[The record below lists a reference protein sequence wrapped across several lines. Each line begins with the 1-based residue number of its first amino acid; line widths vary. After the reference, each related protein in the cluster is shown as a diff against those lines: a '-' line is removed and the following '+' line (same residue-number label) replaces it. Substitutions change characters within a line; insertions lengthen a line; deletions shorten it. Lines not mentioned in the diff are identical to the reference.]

1 MSLNISYQTAE
12 ECLRISHILQGHYHA
27 LVSEKDT
34 VIKKVEKAKKWL
46 GLQPEYLKF
55 LQHLQSLLHQKN
67 IGAFSELLTYF
78 VKDVLKKD
86 KDIVFDLYTYHNLPA
101 LKIEA
106 LNDGCRE
113 SIYEGNGGSI
123 ANIVSTGL
131 RLIALSRL
139 QHRKFIVLDEPDC
152 WLKPDHVPIFAKI
165 IGEISEK
172 LKIQTIIISH
182 HDWKYFKDYGRVI
195 ELSSDGK
202 NLEANMVH
210 DTEFEDNEDDDYIR
224 SIRLRQFMSH
234 QDTEFNLHPYLTC
247 LIGEND
253 IGKSVLATAIKA
265 VSYNDSSDSYVKHH
279 CDEAQVLFT
288 LNKKRQILWQRFKVT
303 SHENPQKV
311 KYSLFVDKNLITEEF
326 NSSDVPK
333 FISKELNILT
343 TEDLDI
349 HVGNQKQPVFLLSSD
364 VKPQER
370 AKILSLGKESLII
383 QKMMENIKV
392 KTRQN
397 KQTVKEGEEKYDTL
411 NKQLQVLVNIDDIVK
426 TAEEA
431 KSAYFALNKQQESIV
446 ELNST
451 VNELVAIKSLSE
463 IKTCITHIYEPS
475 LKDCS
480 TLERTLQDLYVQ
492 ESIAE
497 IEEVQHNIKEPEL
510 KLVNDL
516 DKMIKRLS
524 LVEAGASIELIDI
537 DLDEPKIKDVAEL
550 ADVLGRL
557 KNSTSL
563 SKVEPIDINLNE
575 PKIKDVAELAD
586 ILSKLKNSNKLSE
599 IEPVD
604 YQIAQEVKLKDS
616 ESLKKMLIDLEESE
630 VLLEDY
636 EVKKANLELWKEKI
650 DQEISAF
657 LEKNKGICPT
667 CHQELGKEHFVGD
680 KHAEV

>member
-1 MSLNISYQTAE
+1 MSLDISYQTAE
-12 ECLRISHILQGHYHA
+12 ECLRIANILQGHHQA
-27 LVSEKDT
+27 LVGEKET
-34 VIKKVEKAKKWL
+34 VIKKVENAKKWL
-46 GLQPEYLKF
+46 ARQPDYLKF
-55 LQHLQSLLHQKN
+55 LQHLQSALHQKN

-195 ELSSDGK
+195 ELTSDGK
-202 NLEANMVH
+202 NLEANIVH
-210 DTEFEDNEDDDYIR
+210 DTEFEDNDDEDYIR

-253 IGKSVLATAIKA
+253 IGKSVLATGIKA

-288 LNKKRQILWQRFKVT
+288 LNKKRQVLWQRFRVT
-303 SHENPQKV
+303 THENPQKV
-311 KYSLFVDKNLITEEF
+311 KYSLFVDKNLITSEF

-370 AKILSLGKESLII
+370 AKILSLGKESLLI
-383 QKMMENIKV
+383 QKMMEKIKV
-392 KTRQN
+392 LTRQN
-397 KQTVKEGEEKYDTL
+397 KQTVKEGEERYDLL
-411 NKQLQVLVNIDDIVK
+411 NKQLQVLVNIDEIVK
-426 TAEEA
+426 KAEDV
-431 KSAYFALNKQQESIV
+431 KSVYLPLKKREESLV
-446 ELNST
+446 ELKGLF
-451 VNELVAIKSLSE
+451 NELSAIKSLSE
-463 IKTCITHIYEPS
+463 IKTCNTYIYEPI
-475 LKDCS
+475 LKDCEGFRS
-480 TLERTLQDLYVQ
+480 LLNELRTQYYMSEIDK
-492 ESIAE
+492 INHD
-497 IEEVQHNIKEPEL
+497 IEEPKLNQTEEL
-510 KLVNDL
+510 K
-516 DKMIKRLS
+516 KMHKRLQ
-524 LVEAGASIELIDI
+524 LAQAGASIEIIEINLQEPQIKNIEELKDIFNQLMKSEEMSKIDLIDY
-537 DLDEPKIKDVAEL
+537 DS
-550 ADVLGRL
+550 L
-557 KNSTSL
+557 K
-563 SKVEPIDINLNE
+563 
-575 PKIKDVAELAD
+575 
-586 ILSKLKNSNKLSE
+586 
-599 IEPVD
+599 
-604 YQIAQEVKLKDS
+604 EVKVNPREELKAIFL
-616 ESLKKMLIDLEESE
+616 SLKESE
-630 VLLEDY
+630 AQLEDF
-636 EVKKANLELWKEKI
+636 EVKKANLKFWEEKI
-650 DQEISAF
+650 NKEIEAF
-657 LEKNKGICPT
+657 LDKNKGICPT
-667 CHQELGKEHFVGD
+667 CHQDINREHLVGET
-680 KHAEV
+680 HAEA

>member
-1 MSLNISYQTAE
+1 MSLDISYQTAE
-12 ECLRISHILQGHYHA
+12 ECLRISHILQGHHHA
-27 LVSEKDT
+27 LGSEKES
-34 VIKKVEKAKKWL
+34 VVKRVENAKKWL
-46 GLQPEYLKF
+46 SRQPDYLKF
-55 LQHLQSLLHQKN
+55 LQHLQSALHQKN

-152 WLKPDHVPIFAKI
+152 WLKPDHVPVFAKI

-172 LKIQTIIISH
+172 LKIQTVIISH

-202 NLEANMVH
+202 NLETTIVH
-210 DTEFEDNEDDDYIR
+210 DTEFEDNDDEDYIR

-234 QDTEFNLHPYLTC
+234 EDTVFDLHPYLTC

-253 IGKSVLATAIKA
+253 IGKSVFATAIKA

-279 CDEAQVLFT
+279 RDEAQVLIN

-303 SHENPQKV
+303 THENPQKV
-311 KYSLFVDKNLITEEF
+311 KYSLFVDKNLIASEF

-333 FISKELNILT
+333 FISKEINILT

-397 KQTVKEGEEKYDTL
+397 KQIVKEGEERYDTL
-411 NKQLQVLVNIDDIVK
+411 NKQLQVLSNIDEIVIA
-426 TAEEA
+426 AEDL
-431 KSAYFALNKQQESIV
+431 KSTYFGLSKQQDSIEDLTNAV
-446 ELNST
+446 KEFS
-451 VNELVAIKSLSE
+451 AIKFLSE
-463 IKTCITHIYEPS
+463 MVLCTTHVDEPILKECDYLNQIIK
-475 LKDCS
+475 
-480 TLERTLQDLYVQ
+480 DLYIQ
-492 ESIAE
+492 ESVAE
-497 IEEVQHNIKEPEL
+497 IEEIFYQIPDVEFHPTVE
-510 KLVNDL
+510 L
-516 DKMIKRLS
+516 DKMIKRLD
-524 LVEAGASIELIDI
+524 LVNKGASIKTIDVELED
-537 DLDEPKIKDVAEL
+537 PQIKDVAEL
-550 ADVLGRL
+550 SEIVNKLVNAE
-557 KNSTSL
+557 KMINI
-563 SKVEPIDINLNE
+563 EPIEYNISQQASLNDIDELRSIIQNLTENE
-575 PKIKDVAELAD
+575 KLLA
-586 ILSKLKNSNKLSE
+586 
-599 IEPVD
+599 
-604 YQIAQEVKLKDS
+604 
-616 ESLKKMLIDLEESE
+616 
-630 VLLEDY
+630 DY
-636 EVKKANLELWKEKI
+636 EVKKENLKHWEEKI
-650 DQEISAF
+650 NKEVESF

-667 CHQELGKEHFVGD
+667 CHQEINKEHLIGESHD
-680 KHAEV
+680 

>member
-27 LVSEKDT
+27 LVSEKESI
-34 VIKKVEKAKKWL
+34 VKKVETAKKWL
-46 GLQPEYLKF
+46 SLQPEYLKF
-55 LQHLQSLLHQKN
+55 LQHLQSALHQKN

-202 NLEANMVH
+202 NLEANIVH
-210 DTEFEDNEDDDYIR
+210 DTEFEENEDQDYIR
-224 SIRLRQFMSH
+224 SIRMRQFMSH

-288 LNKKRQILWQRFKVT
+288 LNQKRQVLWQRFKVT
-303 SHENPQKV
+303 THENPQKV
-311 KYSLFVDKNLITEEF
+311 KYSLFVDKNLIASEF

-370 AKILSLGKESLII
+370 AKILSLGKESLLI
-383 QKMMENIKV
+383 QKMMEKV
-392 KTRQN
+392 KVKSRQN
-397 KQTVKEGEEKYDTL
+397 KQIVKEGEERYDVL
-411 NKQLQVLVNIDDIVK
+411 NKQLQVLLNIDDLVK
-426 TAEEA
+426 QSEEV
-431 KSAYFALNKQQESIV
+431 KSAYFALSKQQESIEDLKTTLA
-446 ELNST
+446 ELSA
-451 VNELVAIKSLSE
+451 VKSLSE
-463 IKTCITHIYEPS
+463 IDTCISNITEPV

-480 TLERTLQDLYVQ
+480 HLKQVLNDLYIY

-497 IEEVQHNIKEPEL
+497 LGEINHLVDEIEL
-510 KLVNDL
+510 KPTIEL
-516 DKMIKRLS
+516 DKMIKRLK
-524 LVEAGASIELIDI
+524 LVHAGASIEEIEIDI
-537 DLDEPKIKDVAEL
+537 EEPKIKDVGEL
-550 ADVLGRL
+550 AEVLNKL
-557 KNSTSL
+557 KHSTKL
-563 SKVEPIDINLNE
+563 SEVEPINYD
-575 PKIKDVAELAD
+575 
-586 ILSKLKNSNKLSE
+586 LS
-599 IEPVD
+599 
-604 YQIAQEVKLKDS
+604 QEVKLNDYAELKTIIENLRQS
-616 ESLKKMLIDLEESE
+616 EQ
-630 VLLEDY
+630 LLQDY
-636 EVKKANLELWKEKI
+636 EAKKANLELWKEKI
-650 DQEISAF
+650 DQEIESF
-657 LEKNKGICPT
+657 LDKNEGICPT
-667 CHQELGKEHFVGD
+667 CHQDINKHHFVGD
-680 KHAEV
+680 KHD

>member
-12 ECLRISHILQGHYHA
+12 ECLRVAHILQGHYHA
-27 LVSEKDT
+27 LVGEKET

-202 NLEANMVH
+202 NLEANIVH
-210 DTEFEDNEDDDYIR
+210 DTEFEENEDHDYIR
-224 SIRLRQFMSH
+224 SIRMRQFMSH
-234 QDTEFNLHPYLTC
+234 QDTEFPLHPYLTC

-288 LNKKRQILWQRFKVT
+288 LNKKRQVLWQRFKVT

-311 KYSLFVDKNLITEEF
+311 KYSLFVDKNLIADEF
-326 NSSDVPK
+326 NSSEVPR

-392 KTRQN
+392 KNRQN
-397 KQTVKEGEEKYDTL
+397 KQIVKEGEEKYDTL

-426 TAEEA
+426 TGEEA

-446 ELNST
+446 ELNTTLS
-451 VNELVAIKSLSE
+451 ELVAIKSLSE
-463 IKTCITHIYEPS
+463 IKTCLSHIFEPS
-475 LKDCS
+475 LKDCTS
-480 TLERTLQDLYVQ
+480 LKQILNDVYIQ

-497 IEEVQHNIKEPEL
+497 IDEVNHNIKEPEL

-524 LVEAGASIELIDI
+524 LVEAGASIEVI
-537 DLDEPKIKDVAEL
+537 DLE
-550 ADVLGRL
+550 
-557 KNSTSL
+557 
-563 SKVEPIDINLNE
+563 LNE
-575 PKIKDVAELAD
+575 PKIKDVADLSDVLGKLKNSTHLSKIDSIDIQLQEPKIKDVADLAD
-586 ILSKLKNSNKLSE
+586 ILSRLKNSTKLSVV
-599 IEPVD
+599 EPVD

-616 ESLKKMLIDLEESE
+616 DALKKMLVELEQTEI
-630 VLLEDY
+630 LLEDY

-650 DQEISAF
+650 DQEIDSF
-657 LEKNKGICPT
+657 LQKNKGICPT
-667 CHQELGKEHFVGD
+667 CHQELGKEHFVGE
-680 KHAEV
+680 KHAEI

>member
-12 ECLRISHILQGHYHA
+12 ECLRVAHILQGHYHA
-27 LVSEKDT
+27 LVGEKET

-202 NLEANMVH
+202 NLEANIVH
-210 DTEFEDNEDDDYIR
+210 DTEFEENEDQDYIR
-224 SIRLRQFMSH
+224 SIRMRQFMSH

-288 LNKKRQILWQRFKVT
+288 LNKKRQVLWQRFKVT

-311 KYSLFVDKNLITEEF
+311 KYSLFVDKNLIADEF
-326 NSSDVPK
+326 NSSEVPR

-397 KQTVKEGEEKYDTL
+397 KQIVKEGEEKYDTL

-426 TAEEA
+426 NGEEA

-446 ELNST
+446 ELNTTLS
-451 VNELVAIKSLSE
+451 ELVAIKSLSE
-463 IKTCITHIYEPS
+463 IKTCLTHIFEPS
-475 LKDCS
+475 LKDCAS
-480 TLERTLQDLYVQ
+480 LKKILNDVYIQ

-497 IEEVQHNIKEPEL
+497 IDEVNHNIKEPEL

-516 DKMIKRLS
+516 DKMIKRLT
-524 LVEAGASIELIDI
+524 LVEAGASIDLIDM
-537 DLDEPKIKDVAEL
+537 DLHEPKIKDVLDL
-550 ADVLGRL
+550 ADILGKL
-557 KNSTSL
+557 KNSTHL
-563 SKVEPIDINLNE
+563 SQIDSIEMELNE
-575 PKIKDVAELAD
+575 PKIKDVADLAD
-586 ILSKLKNSNKLSE
+586 ILSKLKNSTKLSVV
-599 IEPVD
+599 EPVD

-616 ESLKKMLIDLEESE
+616 DALRKMLIELEETE

-650 DQEISAF
+650 EQEIDSF
-657 LEKNKGICPT
+657 LQKNKGICPT
-667 CHQELGKEHFVGD
+667 CHQELGKEHFVGE

>member
-12 ECLRISHILQGHYHA
+12 ECLRVAHILQGHYHA
-27 LVSEKDT
+27 LVSEKET

-202 NLEANMVH
+202 NLEANIVH
-210 DTEFEDNEDDDYIR
+210 DTEFEDNEDQDYIR
-224 SIRLRQFMSH
+224 SIRMRQFMSH

-288 LNKKRQILWQRFKVT
+288 LNKKRQVLWQRFKVT

-311 KYSLFVDKNLITEEF
+311 KYSLFVDKSLIADEF

-411 NKQLQVLVNIDDIVK
+411 NKQLQVLVNIDEIVK
-426 TAEEA
+426 NAENS
-431 KSAYFALNKQQESIV
+431 KSSYFTLNKQQESII
-446 ELNST
+446 ELRST
-451 VNELVAIKSLSE
+451 LSELSAIKSLSE
-463 IKTCITHIYEPS
+463 IKTCLTHIFEPS
-475 LKDCS
+475 LKDCVNLQQ
-480 TLERTLQDLYVQ
+480 TLNALYIQ
-492 ESIAE
+492 KEIAE
-497 IEEVQHNIKEPEL
+497 INEVNHNVKEPEL

-516 DKMIKRLS
+516 DKMIKRLT
-524 LVEAGASIELIDI
+524 LVHAGASIELID
-537 DLDEPKIKDVAEL
+537 LD
-550 ADVLGRL
+550 
-557 KNSTSL
+557 
-563 SKVEPIDINLNE
+563 LNE
-575 PKIKDVAELAD
+575 PKIKDVIELSD
-586 ILSKLKNSNKLSE
+586 ILVKLKNSTELSKINSIDIELKEPKRKDVAELSDILIKLKNSTKLSDV
-599 IEPVD
+599 EPID
-604 YQIAQEVKLKDS
+604 YQIAQEVKLKDRDA
-616 ESLKKMLIDLEESE
+616 LQKILMDLEQNET
-630 VLLEDY
+630 LLADY
-636 EVKKANLELWKEKI
+636 EVKKENLELWKEKI
-650 DQEISAF
+650 EQEINSF

-667 CHQELGKEHFVGD
+667 CHQELSKEHFVGE
-680 KHAEV
+680 KHA